1 MCDKSNKPGGLHP
14 DFYSQAVATE
24 AQAEHET
31 VTATTEKANLTASS
45 GNIN

>member
-1 MCDKSNKPGGLHP
+1 MCDKSNKPGGFHP

-31 VTATTEKANLTASS
+31 VTELLQKKP
-45 GNIN
+45 I